1 MAAGM
6 GLAALSFLLAAI
18 VQHRIDISGAVNDG
32 DDLFNSGGLSGNS
45 TNTTGLGSDGSSSSS
60 SLSHPGRTHGT
71 TSDYDENDGYD
82 EGEGGNG
89 DGDNGGVG
97 GRSKGV
103 NVLWQVKM
111 MSFPCC

>member
-18 VQHRIDISGAVNDG
+18 VQQRIDISDADND
-32 DDLFNSGGLSGNS
+32 DDLFNSSDLSGNS
-45 TNTTGLGSDGSSSSS
+45 TNTTGVGSDGSSS

-71 TSDYDENDGYD
+71 TSEFDENDGY
-82 EGEGGNG
+82 GESGDGNG
-89 DGDNGGVG
+89 DGNNGD

-103 NVLWQVKM
+103 NVLWQVR
-111 MSFPCC
+111 